1 MAEIR
6 GSQSLAP
13 EGSDLGLGGCRFQQL
28 MSLSLGQTAA
38 GQKPGG
44 TKLGGKGC
52 RGHTGQPPTVCW
64 AVSQPRVT
72 PSRQWAAPSGDSISM
87 VTGSN
92 QSDPEAK
99 SLPAGSV
106 PGTE

>member
-1 MAEIR
+1 MGESLGVNFILFAVSHLRSFGATVQPESLSSGLWGVAEIR

-13 EGSDLGLGGCRFQQL
+13 EGSDLGLGGYRFQQL

-52 RGHTGQPPTVCW
+52 RGHTGRPPAACW
-64 AVSQPRVT
+64 AVSQP
-72 PSRQWAAPSGDSISM
+72 
-87 VTGSN
+87 
-92 QSDPEAK
+92 
-99 SLPAGSV
+99 
-106 PGTE
+106 